1 MLEQVGKDA
10 PSCLG
15 VFRRAFA
22 SKSKGAAIKAFCL
35 ECLWMDRQAIRACTV
50 ADCPLWNVRPFQ
62 RCKGRKDAEM
72 AGGGR
77 RASRQR
83 DAVPPSLPQGKS
95 EVSSRD

>member
-1 MLEQVGKDA
+1 MDETPEDAENRSGMDPRRVQMLEQVGKDA

-62 RCKGRKDAEM
+62 RCKGRKE
-72 AGGGR
+72 AGTACAG
-77 RASRQR
+77 
-83 DAVPPSLPQGKS
+83 
-95 EVSSRD
+95 